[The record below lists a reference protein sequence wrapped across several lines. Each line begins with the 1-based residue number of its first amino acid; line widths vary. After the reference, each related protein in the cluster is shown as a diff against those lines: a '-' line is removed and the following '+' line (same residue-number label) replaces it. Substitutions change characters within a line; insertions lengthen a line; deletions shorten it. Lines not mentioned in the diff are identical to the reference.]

1 MKSLRFQLP
10 LICAFIL
17 ANYTSSF
24 AKAVSEKKL
33 QGGVTGSVGFN
44 MPVMGTDLL
53 SSSAGFSSSF
63 GVTFTKASKES
74 QNIALTAGLEFD
86 IEKINYKVTGN
97 DVFYRFTDKQIK
109 TKDETVTTDLYFNL
123 LERTYEPLYLSLPIG
138 LTFRTDFIGDFRGL
152 FKFGLRNRFLLTN
165 TVSDIGS
172 VVDISGGLPP
182 DLKENVGMS
191 VSKDLFF
198 YNASIGLSAGVEW
211 NFSGST
217 CLVAEIGYNYGFMPL
232 HLTSKEQNYT
242 LFTLDQST
250 LVQNYFRNQ
259 ANLNQAHLKLTL
271 LF

>member
-1 MKSLRFQLP
+1 MKSLRFQL
-10 LICAFIL
+10 LVFSALLL
-17 ANYTSSF
+17 AKNNFTW
-24 AKAVSEKKL
+24 AQAVSEKKL
-33 QGGVTGSVGFN
+33 QGGVTGSVGLNF
-44 MPVMGTDLL
+44 PKMGTNLL
-53 SSSAGFSSSF
+53 GSATGFSSSF
-63 GVTFTKASKES
+63 GVSFTKASKES
-74 QNIALTAGLEFD
+74 QNIALTGGLEFD
-86 IEKINYKVTGN
+86 IEKINYQVTGT
-97 DVFYRFTDKQIK
+97 DVYYRFTDKQIK
-109 TKDETVTTDLYFNL
+109 TKDETVLSDLYFNL
-123 LERTYEPLYLSLPIG
+123 LERTYEPLYLTLPIG
-138 LTFRTDFIGDFRGL
+138 LTFRTDFIGDYRGL

-182 DLKENVGMS
+182 DLRENIGMS

-250 LVQNYFRNQ
+250 LVKNYFRNQ
-259 ANLNQAHLKLTL
+259 ATLNQAQLKLTL